1 MSKYET
7 SAGYV
12 TRADAF
18 AKLQHHLKEAED
30 QCYVISHL
38 LRTET
43 SHTDELL
50 ATGWRAVGQL
60 LDRVSAKILKLGQ
73 GKLQ

>member
-12 TRADAF
+12 TKADAY
-18 AKLQHHLKEAED
+18 AKLCWHLKEAED

-38 LRTET
+38 LRTE
-43 SHTDELL
+43 SSYSDEML
-50 ATGWRAVGQL
+50 ATGWRGIGQL
-60 LDRVSAKILKLGQ
+60 LARVSDQILKLGQ

>member
-18 AKLQHHLKEAED
+18 AKLCHFLKEAED

-38 LRTET
+38 LRTED
-43 SHTDELL
+43 SKKDELM
-50 ATGWRAVGQL
+50 ATGWRAIGQL
-60 LDRVSAKILKLGQ
+60 LDQVHRQVLRLGQ

>member
-12 TRADAF
+12 TKDLAYS
-18 AKLQHHLKEAED
+18 KLIHLLKEAED

-38 LRTET
+38 IRTET
-43 SHTDELL
+43 TTKDELL
-50 ATGWRAVGQL
+50 ATGWRGIGQL
-60 LDRVSAKILKLGQ
+60 LAHVSDQVLKLGQ
-73 GKLQ
+73 GRMN

>member
-18 AKLQHHLKEAED
+18 AKFCHLIREAED
-30 QCYVISHL
+30 QAYVISHL
-38 LRTET
+38 TAQNPAT
-43 SHTDELL
+43 KMNFSQL
-50 ATGWRAVGQL
+50 AGVASANSSPASTTKSSN
-60 LDRVSAKILKLGQ
+60 SAKG
-73 GKLQ
+73 G

>member
-18 AKLQHHLKEAED
+18 AKFCHLIREAED
-30 QCYVISHL
+30 QAYVISHL
-38 LRTET
+38 QRTE
-43 SHTDELL
+43 SGHKDELL
-50 ATGWRAVGQL
+50 ATGWRGIGQL
-60 LDRVSAKILKLGQ
+60 LSRVHDQVLKLGQ
-73 GKLQ
+73 GRLN

>member
-12 TRADAF
+12 TRADAY
-18 AKLQHHLKEAED
+18 AKLCHLLREAED

-38 LRTET
+38 LRTED
-43 SHTDELL
+43 SRKDELM
-50 ATGWRAVGQL
+50 ATGWRGIGQL
-60 LDRVSAKILKLGQ
+60 LSRVHDQVLKLGQ
-73 GKLQ
+73 GRLQ

>member
-12 TRADAF
+12 TKADAF
-18 AKLQHHLKEAED
+18 AKLLHLIKESED

-38 LRTET
+38 LNTE
-43 SHTDELL
+43 SSKKDELI
-50 ATGWRAVGQL
+50 ATGWRGIGQL
-60 LDRVSAKILKLGQ
+60 LARVHDQMLKLGQ
-73 GKLQ
+73 GRLQ